1 VPLIG
6 APPQPITSAPLVFFV
21 YLVLILLIGSALAS
35 VLLRNTLYAVGA
47 FAASMVLLAL
57 LYLAIAPFLLVAL
70 QLLVFTTVSAVLLIG
85 LLRATTGL
93 GASSVGRLSA
103 EWIIGGAVSAVMFA
117 LLALVLGATSWPVQ
131 SCCAIPES
139 FAGVLGN
146 AYAVGLAVLA
156 VIVGS
161 AALGSGLM
169 LAAPTLPSPRGGGST
184 TSRSPG
190 GGGSTTSRSPGGGG
204 ANTARGSRQ

>member
-6 APPQPITSAPLVFFV
+6 ALPQPITSAPLVFFV
-21 YLVLILLIGSALAS
+21 YLVLILLIGSALAT

-70 QLLVFTTVSAVLLIG
+70 QLLVFTTMSAVLLIG

-93 GASSVGRLSA
+93 RTSSVGRLSP
-103 EWIIGGAVSAVMFA
+103 EWIIGAAVSAVMFA
-117 LLALVLGATSWPVQ
+117 LLALVMGATSWPVQ
-131 SCCAIPES
+131 VCCSFPEDL
-139 FAGVLGN
+139 GRVLGN
-146 AYAVGLAVLA
+146 SYVVGLAVLA
-156 VIVGS
+156 VILGS

-169 LAAPTLPSPRGGGST
+169 LAGPTLPSGRGE
-184 TSRSPG
+184 RSG
-190 GGGSTTSRSPGGGG
+190 R
-204 ANTARGSRQ
+204 R

>member
-1 VPLIG
+1 MPLIG
-6 APPQPITSAPLVFFV
+6 ALPQPITSAPLVFFV

-85 LLRATTGL
+85 LLRGTTRL
-93 GASSVGRLSA
+93 RTSSLGRLSPG
-103 EWIIGGAVSAVMFA
+103 WIIGGAVSSVMFA

-131 SCCAIPES
+131 VCCSIPED
-139 FAGVLGN
+139 FGQVLAN
-146 AYAVGLAVLA
+146 SYIVGLAVLA
-156 VIVGS
+156 VILGS

-204 ANTARGSRQ
+204 ERNVRR

>member
-1 VPLIG
+1 MPLIG

-85 LLRATTGL
+85 LLRATTRL
-93 GASSVGRLSA
+93 GASSVGRLSP

-117 LLALVLGATSWPVQ
+117 LLALVLGASSWPVQ

-169 LAAPTLPSPRGGGST
+169 LIAPTGRARLSTPGLADRPSPRGGGSRT
-184 TSRSPG
+184 VR
-190 GGGSTTSRSPGGGG
+190 R
-204 ANTARGSRQ
+204 